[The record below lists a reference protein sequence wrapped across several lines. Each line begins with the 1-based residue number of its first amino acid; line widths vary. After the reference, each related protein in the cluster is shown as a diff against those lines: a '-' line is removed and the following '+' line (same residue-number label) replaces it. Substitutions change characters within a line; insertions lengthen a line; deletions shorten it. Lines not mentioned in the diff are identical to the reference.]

1 MKESSVESAL
11 AQVLPD
17 VDISFP
23 LGSTDREL
31 IRLVEDSEV
40 GVPWT
45 AEVVVCLCRIMESM
59 ETMEDV
65 LEMVGETV

>member
-1 MKESSVESAL
+1 M
-11 AQVLPD
+11 LPD
-17 VDISFP
+17 VDASFP
-23 LGSTDREL
+23 LGSTDTEL
-31 IRLVEDSEV
+31 MHLVEDSDA

-65 LEMVGETV
+65 LEILETTGETV